1 MKKLWEMLEKKGKIA
16 TIIGFVLSLPVN
28 AKFVYLFFTNQ
39 IFKEDFLKA
48 VIVVNIVAMV
58 WFILPSKI
66 SLKSEKLTI
75 EIED

>member
-1 MKKLWEMLEKKGKIA
+1 MKFWNLLQEKGKIA

-28 AKFVYLFFTNQ
+28 TYFVYLFFTKQ
-39 IFKEDFLKA
+39 IFEDDFLKA
-48 VIVVNIVAMV
+48 IIVVNIVAMI

-66 SLKSEKLTI
+66 LVKSDKLTI